1 MEGLFLC
8 RCVGPTM
15 QSGIGFDGQP
25 LCRLARQVPTP
36 KPSGNSNIDLQRQ
49 ADYAKEVDIIDRM
62 QKNRLIV
69 GPIHGL
75 MLGHDL
81 EGIATAHQQD
91 LDWTGT
97 YQQLCRLP
105 TWYMCQWLIC
115 LQQNKGWEL
124 WLTKLSFV
132 LWNQL
137 HMNMC

>member
-1 MEGLFLC
+1 
-8 RCVGPTM
+8 M

-25 LCRLARQVPTP
+25 MCRLAKQAPKP
-36 KPSGNSNIDLQRQ
+36 KPSGNANIDQQMQ

-75 MLGHDL
+75 MLSNDL

-97 YQQLCRLP
+97 YQQLCRLT
-105 TWYMCQWLIC
+105 TWYMCQWLIDHAAD
-115 LQQNKGWEL
+115 QGVAVVVNKAPLCALESASHQHVSM
-124 WLTKLSFV
+124 LT
-132 LWNQL
+132 
-137 HMNMC
+137 